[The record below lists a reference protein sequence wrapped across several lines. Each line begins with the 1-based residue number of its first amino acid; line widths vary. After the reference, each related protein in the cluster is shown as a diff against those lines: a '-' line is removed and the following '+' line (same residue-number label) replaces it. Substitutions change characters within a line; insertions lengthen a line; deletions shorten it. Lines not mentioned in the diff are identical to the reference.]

1 MGFADMKGWEI
12 RVKLLVKLNTSLK
25 ISGKPEIF
33 SKPKSSPRKPYN
45 QVGLGEVKKLV

>member
-1 MGFADMKGWEI
+1 MGFAKVLGWDI

-33 SKPKSSPRKPYN
+33 SKSKSSPRKPCN
-45 QVGLGEVKKLV
+45 QVGLGEFKKLV